1 MLTENTNN
9 QKGPALAVAWLV
21 WGLGALFY
29 LFGFFQRMAPAVMTA
44 ELMRD
49 FGISA
54 AALGNLSGLYFY
66 SYVAM
71 QIPTGIIADTWGPRR
86 LLTAG
91 ALAAGVGTVLF
102 ALSPHIFWA
111 GAGRFMIGGSV
122 AVAFV
127 GLLKLSS
134 TWFPLR
140 LYATVGGMALGF
152 GMAGAVFAGAPLR
165 LLIDRF
171 SWRSVM
177 LMSAGAVLLLGAVIW
192 VIVRDTPGEKGSGER
207 QLLRKSAG
215 ADSPARHLRGIV
227 EVLKY
232 PSILP
237 LCFIP
242 GGIVG
247 CLLTFTGLWGVPF
260 LTTHYGL
267 PTSRAAAMSSAA
279 LVAWGVSG
287 PLFGWLSDRLGNRKK
302 IYHVGCGAALLGC
315 AVLFFSKNLPVYALT
330 AVLLMV
336 GFSAGCVVLSFA
348 FAKESVPAHLSGTVS
363 GLINMGIMMGPTVLQ
378 PAVGWVLDR
387 NWQGDL
393 AGGVRLYSLGAYR
406 SGFLLMIAWA
416 LVSFILLFF
425 TRETHCRQRAA

>member
-1 MLTENTNN
+1 MVFKLKSSLGT
-9 QKGPALAVAWLV
+9 AWLV

-29 LFGFFQRMAPAVMTA
+29 LFGFFQRMAPAVMTD
-44 ELMRD
+44 ELMRE
-49 FGISA
+49 FGINA

-86 LLTAG
+86 LLSVG
-91 ALAAGVGTVLF
+91 ALVAGVGTVLF
-102 ALSPHIFWA
+102 ALSPQLFWA
-111 GAGRFMIGGSV
+111 GVGRFLIGGSV

-134 TWFPLR
+134 TWFPLH
-140 LYATVGGMALGF
+140 LYSTVGGIALGF
-152 GMAGAVFAGAPLR
+152 GMAGAILAGTPLR
-165 LLIDRF
+165 LMMNLF

-177 LMSAGAVLLLGAVIW
+177 LLSAVFVFLLGTGIW
-192 VIVRDTPGEKGSGER
+192 IFVRDTPREKGFAD
-207 QLLRKSAG
+207 QQVQKKPAG
-215 ADSPARHLRGIV
+215 TDPPVRYLRGIV
-227 EVLKY
+227 EVLTY

-267 PTSRAAAMSSAA
+267 PTSRAAAISSAA

-287 PLFGWLSDRLGNRKK
+287 PVFGWLSDRMGNRKK
-302 IYHVGCGAALLGC
+302 IYLVGCAASLTGC
-315 AVLFFSKNLPVYALT
+315 AVIFFVEALPMFSLT
-330 AVLLMV
+330 VILLMT
-336 GFSAGCVVLSFA
+336 GFSSGCVVLSFA
-348 FAKESVPAHLSGTVS
+348 FAKESVPEALSGTVS
-363 GLINMGIMMGPTVLQ
+363 GLINMGIMMGPTLLQ
-378 PAVGWVLDR
+378 PAVGWMLDR
-387 NWQGDL
+387 NWQGEIAD
-393 AGGVRLYSLGAYR
+393 GVRLYNLGAYH

-416 LVSFILLFF
+416 LLSFILLFF
-425 TRETHCRQRAA
+425 TRETHCRQTV